1 MKEEAFPILEFDED
15 VNAFIEPKLILNKYK
30 PLPEKLIITF
40 FHEAVDRLLENG
52 EISLYQTIK
61 GENHHHMY
69 LFNDYDV
76 AIVKG
81 AIGSAACAGFYEEY
95 IALGA
100 QEIIFC
106 GGAGALDAGLNVG
119 TLMIVEAAIRDEGL
133 SYHYLKP
140 SRTVAAD
147 KAVIKKIETFLT
159 KEHMPYIKGTVWT
172 TDAFYRETIA
182 KIKAR
187 KAEGALMVDM
197 EQAGLLAV
205 SAFRGVKYGAILYA
219 GDDLSQDVW
228 DGRGWHHKK
237 DLRENLIYLC
247 LKYLTESHSS

>member
-1 MKEEAFPILEFDED
+1 MRKEKIPLLEFDED
-15 VNAFIEPKLILNKYK
+15 LTAFIEPSLVKKKYK

-40 FHEAVDRLLENG
+40 FHEAVDRLLERG
-52 EISLYQTIK
+52 EITLYQTIK

-69 LFNDYDV
+69 LFTEHDV

-100 QEIIFC
+100 KDIIFC
-106 GGAGALDAGLNVG
+106 GGAGALDARLNVG
-119 TLMIVEAAIRDEGL
+119 TLMIVESAIRDEGL

-140 SRTVAAD
+140 SRTVEAD
-147 KAVIKKIETFLT
+147 KTNVKKIEHFLT
-159 KEHMPYIKGTVWT
+159 NEHIPYIKGMVWT
-172 TDAFYRETIA
+172 TDAFYRETKN

-187 KAEGALMVDM
+187 KEEGALMVDM

-205 SAFRGVKYGAILYA
+205 SRFRGVSYGAILYA
-219 GDDLSQDVW
+219 GDDLSQEIW
-228 DGRGWHHKK
+228 DGRMWHHQK

-247 LKYLTESHSS
+247 LKYLTDYDH